1 MLHIFKTSEDIQ
13 QYIDTH
19 TNYTSKEELINSY
32 NPLISDFSS
41 DDAYNDINNFKSD
54 SHLDSFTT
62 QYDGVL
68 GALQITYFET
78 HPNINPLDHVTAI
91 PDLVTLD
98 NMPEIKVIEPEET
111 IIQVNRWRIR
121 QYLNRKD

>member
-1 MLHIFKTSEDIQ
+1 MLHIFKTPEDIQ

-32 NPLISDFSS
+32 NPLISDFSP
-41 DDAYNDINNFKSD
+41 DDAYNEINNFKND
-54 SHLDSFTT
+54 SYLDNFTT

-78 HPNINPLDHVTAI
+78 HLNTNPLDHITAS
-91 PDLVTLD
+91 PDLVTVD